1 MRTAWQTFP
10 VELTG
15 GLVTKASPLQQGI
28 DFPGSASIL
37 INYEPSIEGGYKKI
51 LGYKKWSE
59 FPVPGV
65 GQVTAAILTS
75 PSSCIT
81 VRDGIFYTSQGQAD
95 WVLRLNKS
103 TDVGGKIRYT
113 SFNFDGTEK
122 VVMVD
127 SLNKPFIWSSAD
139 QSIVELSSAP
149 SDVQGATR
157 VAEFKGHIFFAKG
170 SNLFFTAPFDETD
183 FDSGNG
189 AGVINV
195 GSAITGLIVFR
206 EQLIIFSLD
215 RINRIAGNTS
225 TDFVMQPITNKTGSI
240 EGDTVQE
247 VGGDILYL
255 GPDGV
260 RFLSATE
267 KIGDFA
273 LERAS
278 ENIQKEITDTF
289 DGLNIYSSTVIR
301 RKNQYRIF
309 RYDSYVANTS
319 QVSYLA
325 TRFLDRQSSGIEW
338 ATLKGFKVYTA
349 DSQQFDSSEVIL
361 FASDTDYLYLME
373 DGFSFDGSEIPCT
386 YRSPFWPVQDPKLRK
401 TFYKQTLYLKL
412 ASDNTLTSRVLLDYD
427 QPNIIQPS
435 SFTIE
440 PNSDIVPF
448 WGEAV
453 WGDFTW
459 EEVIPNVY
467 PNQVIGSGFTV
478 AVEYTESSTKAP
490 FALDTIILEYRLND
504 RK

>member
-15 GLVTKASPLQQGI
+15 GLITKASPLQQGI
-28 DFPGSASIL
+28 EFPGSASIL
-37 INYEPSIEGGYKKI
+37 VNYEPSIEGGYKKI
-51 LGYKKWSE
+51 LGYTKWSE

-65 GQVTAAILTS
+65 GQITAAILTS
-75 PSSCIT
+75 TSSCIT
-81 VRDGIFYTSQGQAD
+81 VRDGIFYTSQGQAN
-95 WVLRLNKS
+95 WVSRLDKS
-103 TDVGGKIRYT
+103 TDVGGKIRYAA
-113 SFNFDGTEK
+113 FNFDGTEK
-122 VVMVD
+122 VMMVD

-139 QSIVELSSAP
+139 QSITEMSSAP

-157 VAEFKGHIFFAKG
+157 VVEFKGHIFFAKG
-170 SNLFFTAPFDETD
+170 SNLFFTAPFDETN
-183 FDSGNG
+183 FDSGDG

-206 EQLIIFSLD
+206 DQLIIFSLD

-240 EGDTVQE
+240 EGDTIQE

-289 DGLNIYSSTVIR
+289 DGLNIYASTVIR

-309 RYDSYVANTS
+309 RYDSYVAPS
-319 QVSYLA
+319 LQVSYLA

-338 ATLKGFKVYTA
+338 ATLKGYKVYTA
-349 DSQQFDSSEVIL
+349 DSRQFDSEEVVI

-373 DGFSFDGSEIPCT
+373 
-386 YRSPFWPVQDPKLRK
+386 
-401 TFYKQTLYLKL
+401 
-412 ASDNTLTSRVLLDYD
+412 
-427 QPNIIQPS
+427 
-435 SFTIE
+435 
-440 PNSDIVPF
+440 
-448 WGEAV
+448 
-453 WGDFTW
+453 
-459 EEVIPNVY
+459 
-467 PNQVIGSGFTV
+467 
-478 AVEYTESSTKAP
+478 
-490 FALDTIILEYRLND
+490 
-504 RK
+504 